1 MLYGTDKQEV
11 RVLQRPYY
19 KTTTTTTTKTQEQLS
34 SRKGELLLK
43 L

>member
-1 MLYGTDKQEV
+1 MELINKKWEYFEGPIIQ
-11 RVLQRPYY
+11 QQQHQQ
-19 KTTTTTTTKTQEQLS
+19 TQEQLS

>member
-1 MLYGTDKQEV
+1 MELINKKWEYFEGPIIQ
-11 RVLQRPYY
+11 QQQQQ
-19 KTTTTTTTKTQEQLS
+19 TQEQLS